1 MSSNYNEYIYNIYEA
16 FLHKQDVAKEVF
28 VPSRKCRIYLS
39 ARYLF
44 QLLVNF
50 QQEIRT
56 REMIGGPTHILLF
69 GQMVYKFFK
78 RGNFFITKSN
88 LENGGFST
96 K

>member
-1 MSSNYNEYIYNIYEA
+1 
-16 FLHKQDVAKEVF
+16 
-28 VPSRKCRIYLS
+28 
-39 ARYLF
+39 
-44 QLLVNF
+44 
-50 QQEIRT
+50 
-56 REMIGGPTHILLF
+56 MIGGPTHILLF